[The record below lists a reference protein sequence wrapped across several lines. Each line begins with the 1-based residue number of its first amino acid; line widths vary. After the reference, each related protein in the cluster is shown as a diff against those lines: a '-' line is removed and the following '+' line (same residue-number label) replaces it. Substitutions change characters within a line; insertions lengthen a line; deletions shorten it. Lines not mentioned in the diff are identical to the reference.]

1 MEQNSEKR
9 PADLAAHIRSH
20 LSGLSGAE
28 ARVAHTVLDLG
39 GGLVGLSVSEV
50 AALAETA
57 PSSVVRTCQRLEF
70 RGFQELKIA
79 AARQTPRPVAE
90 LGTAGEAGDSGDAAD
105 PAARALASTL
115 AASREALDGLRT
127 TLPPA
132 RLGEAARLL
141 HGANRVLVVGA
152 GLSQPVVAD
161 AAYRLRAVG
170 RAVDAPTDPLTAQ
183 LSAGLLTDSSV
194 CLAVS
199 HTGATR
205 STVDAA
211 RRARLQGAAVLAL
224 TSYVRSP
231 LTETSDCVLVAG
243 GQDLVLGLE
252 AVASRLAHLAVVDAL
267 VQTLLDLGGD
277 AARRAL
283 DVSAEVTAE
292 HSY

>member
-1 MEQNSEKR
+1 
-9 PADLAAHIRSH
+9 ALAA
-20 LSGLSGAE
+20 
-28 ARVAHTVLDLG
+28 
-39 GGLVGLSVSEV
+39 
-50 AALAETA
+50 
-57 PSSVVRTCQRLEF
+57 
-70 RGFQELKIA
+70 
-79 AARQTPRPVAE
+79 
-90 LGTAGEAGDSGDAAD
+90 
-105 PAARALASTL
+105 TL

-132 RLGEAARLL
+132 RLGEAARLV
-141 HGANRVLVVGA
+141 HGASRVLVVGA

-252 AVASRLAHLAVVDAL
+252 AVASRLAHLAVIDAL

-277 AARRAL
+277 EARRAL

>member
-1 MEQNSEKR
+1 MEQNSEKI

-39 GGLVGLSVSEV
+39 ERLVGLSVSEV

-79 AARQTPRPVAE
+79 AARQAPRP
-90 LGTAGEAGDSGDAAD
+90 AGEPGTPGAADSGDAAD
-105 PAARALASTL
+105 PAARALATTL

-141 HGANRVLVVGA
+141 HGASRVLVVGA
-152 GLSQPVVAD
+152 GLSQPVVTD

-170 RAVDAPTDPLTAQ
+170 RVVDAPADPLTAQ

-211 RRARLQGAAVLAL
+211 RRARLQGAAVVAL

-252 AVASRLAHLAVVDAL
+252 AVASRLAHLAVIDAL

>member
-1 MEQNSEKR
+1 MESNSEKR

-28 ARVAHTVLDLG
+28 ARVAYTVLDLG
-39 GGLVGLSVSEV
+39 ERLVGLSVSEV

-79 AARQTPRPVAE
+79 AARQAPRAAGEP
-90 LGTAGEAGDSGDAAD
+90 GTAGEADSGDAAD
-105 PAARALASTL
+105 PAARALAATL
-115 AASREALDGLRT
+115 AASREALEGLRT

-141 HGANRVLVVGA
+141 HGASRVLVVGA

-252 AVASRLAHLAVVDAL
+252 AVASRLAHLAVIDAL

>member
-1 MEQNSEKR
+1 MEQNSEKS
-9 PADLAAHIRSH
+9 PADLAAHIRSR

-39 GGLVGLSVSEV
+39 ERLVGLSVSEV

-79 AARQTPRPVAE
+79 AARQAPHPPGPAD
-90 LGTAGEAGDSGDAAD
+90 GFGDAAD

-141 HGANRVLVVGA
+141 HGASRVLVVGA
-152 GLSQPVVAD
+152 GLSRPVVAD
-161 AAYRLRAVG
+161 TAYRLRAVG
-170 RAVDAPTDPLTAQ
+170 RVVDAPADPLTAQ
-183 LSAGLLTDSSV
+183 LSAGLLTDTSV

-199 HTGATR
+199 HTG
-205 STVDAA
+205 
-211 RRARLQGAAVLAL
+211 
-224 TSYVRSP
+224 
-231 LTETSDCVLVAG
+231 
-243 GQDLVLGLE
+243 
-252 AVASRLAHLAVVDAL
+252 
-267 VQTLLDLGGD
+267 
-277 AARRAL
+277 
-283 DVSAEVTAE
+283 
-292 HSY
+292 